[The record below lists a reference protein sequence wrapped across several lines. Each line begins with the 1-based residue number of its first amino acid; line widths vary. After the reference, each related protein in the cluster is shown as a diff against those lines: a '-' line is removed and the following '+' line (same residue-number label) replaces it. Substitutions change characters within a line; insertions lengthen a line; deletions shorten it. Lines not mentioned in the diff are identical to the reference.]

1 MSFKNKTDDVK
12 LIFLYKMVYS
22 GDDYQENNEFFERL
36 QKKYPG
42 NVYIPE
48 TVEEYTKLL
57 KNND

>member
-1 MSFKNKTDDVK
+1 
-12 LIFLYKMVYS
+12 MVYS
-22 GDDYQENNEFFERL
+22 GDDYQEDNEFFERL